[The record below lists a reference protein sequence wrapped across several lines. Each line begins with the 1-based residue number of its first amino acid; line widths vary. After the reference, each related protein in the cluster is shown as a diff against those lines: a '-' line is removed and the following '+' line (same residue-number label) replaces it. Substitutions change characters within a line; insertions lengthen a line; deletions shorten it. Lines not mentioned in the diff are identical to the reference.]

1 MSKTQRTSD
10 DVLDG
15 WNEVKSLLDNIEPDF
30 EGKSGIIDAVPY
42 LKIQNQSKQL
52 DFYFNKTILDQFSVD
67 KLGEIYDLL
76 VNIRNHIINRNTKIS
91 AIRVETTL
99 ELINKIQSEINKLFE
114 IFKQNKFSVMF
125 AELFEKLHQSF
136 DKDREKFQHQVDEFL
151 GKSYY
156 KKLSSAFSEQVRLI
170 SASRKENLKRFN
182 CFVYSITGVVFASY
196 TMPYLDVS
204 FLAFLKQG
212 NDLVSFVKG
221 IIIRFAL
228 ISPLIWLAYFRLK
241 NANEDK
247 LLEQEYRHKETMA
260 KSYVY
265 YANEIDRLGWTDES
279 FEEKEK
285 LKSNLLNTSIQIL
298 GKDPTDLLN
307 KNRTDDF
314 PFEKVIMELIKK
326 IPTKN

>member
-1 MSKTQRTSD
+1 M
-10 DVLDG
+10 
-15 WNEVKSLLDNIEPDF
+15 I
-30 EGKSGIIDAVPY
+30 
-42 LKIQNQSKQL
+42 
-52 DFYFNKTILDQFSVD
+52 
-67 KLGEIYDLL
+67 
-76 VNIRNHIINRNTKIS
+76 
-91 AIRVETTL
+91 
-99 ELINKIQSEINKLFE
+99 
-114 IFKQNKFSVMF
+114 F
-125 AELFEKLHQSF
+125 AELFENLNKSF

-156 KKLSSAFSEQVRLI
+156 KKLSSAFSEQVRLT

-182 CFVYSITGVVFASY
+182 CFVYSITGVIFASY
-196 TMPYLDVS
+196 ALPFLDIP
-204 FLAFLKQG
+204 FLEFLKQE
-212 NDLVSFVKG
+212 NDFISFFKG

-228 ISPLIWLAYFRLK
+228 VSPLIWLAYFRLK
-241 NANEDK
+241 NVNEDK

-298 GKDPTDLLN
+298 GEDPTDLLN
-307 KNRTDDF
+307 KNRTDEF

-326 IPTKN
+326 IPNKN